1 MLYTNPDSGAAGGAE
16 QERKKEL
23 ADPLKEAGESFET
36 YIKSAF
42 NPIDIVK
49 SFASIFSQ
57 LEGIA
62 TAFNKAMG
70 GGDIYSQQIKQNL
83 VGGKMAAEEFGFTL
97 KDISDLREKVTETE
111 KTNFTLQQEQ
121 YRQFL
126 VQAELTKGV
135 SQSAVDAASK
145 NFETFKN
152 LGVTVQGS
160 LKDSEKIIQT
170 SLQYG
175 VSANAVFK
183 SIADNTAKLNMF
195 NFENGVQ
202 GMAKMATEAILVK
215 GNMKTT
221 LDLAEKLFDP
231 QQAVDMAA
239 GLQRMGVQITGLL
252 DPISLMNM
260 AENDPEALQKNLVEL
275 SKQFMQFDE
284 EQQRF
289 VVMPGAQ
296 RQIREVAKTLGIPAE
311 ELTKM
316 GMSAL
321 DLERKLGQIKFPDAS
336 EFATEEARTMIAN
349 MAQFN
354 EKSGKYEIEV
364 YDKELGQN
372 VIKAVDDLKKDDL
385 SGVEEAQKNANKSTE
400 ELLRDANG
408 YLATISNQF
417 KAGTSRVPTALA
429 ASRFAQEKIKFAG
442 GTVEPL
448 VESLMETIYGEDG
461 TEGIT
466 GKFNL
471 VSKQIDSMLESIIK
485 GETTLAD
492 AGKSLTLAL
501 AEIGKQKIED
511 LKKLPENFGKKQA
524 EAIQNNPELSTP
536 FQITP
541 DMLTALGNFVTAL
554 INGTPIQDGVISPS
568 GGLVIM
574 GEKGSYFADKDDSA
588 LISPTIPKPSGS
600 IETEGSK
607 STAITAGG
615 KIEIEHKFSG
625 VEDWLKNYM
634 LSQGFMA
641 DFVPTM
647 EKFLTKTEG

>member
-1 MLYTNPDSGAAGGAE
+1 MLQTKEEGTAGSDE
-16 QERKKEL
+16 KKVKQDL
-23 ADPLKEAGESFET
+23 ADPLKEARESAADYF
-36 YIKSAF
+36 KSAF
-42 NPIDIVK
+42 NPAEILT

-57 LEGIA
+57 LEGLA
-62 TAFNKAMG
+62 TSFNKAMG
-70 GGDIYSQQIKQNL
+70 GGEAYSQQIKQNL
-83 VGGKMAAEEFGFTL
+83 IGGKMAAEEYGFTL
-97 KDISDLREKVTETE
+97 KDVATLQQGISEKEQ
-111 KTNFTLQQEQ
+111 TNFTLQSEQ
-121 YRQFL
+121 YEKFL
-126 VQAELTKGV
+126 VQAELTKGI
-135 SQSAVDAASK
+135 SETAVVAAQR
-145 NFETFKN
+145 NYETFKN
-152 LGVTVQGS
+152 LGLTVQSS
-160 LKDSEKIIQT
+160 LKGSEEIIQT
-170 SLQYG
+170 SLKYG
-175 VSANAVFK
+175 VSASAVFAQIK
-183 SIADNTAKLNMF
+183 DNAADLNLF
-195 NFENGVQ
+195 NFKDGVQ
-202 GMAKMATEAILVK
+202 GMAQMATESILFK
-215 GNMKTT
+215 TNMKST
-221 LDLAEKLFDP
+221 LEMANKLFDP
-231 QQAVDMAA
+231 QQAMEMAA
-239 GLQRMGVQITGLL
+239 GLQRMGVQVTGML

-260 AENDPEALQKNLVEL
+260 AENDPLELQRNIVEI
-275 SKQFMQFDE
+275 SKSFMEFDE
-284 EQQRF
+284 KQQRF
-289 VVMPGAQ
+289 IVMPGAQ
-296 RQIREVAKTLGIPAE
+296 RQIREVAATLGIPAK
-311 ELTKM
+311 ELEKM
-316 GMSAL
+316 GTSAL
-321 DLERKLGQIKFPDAS
+321 DLERKLGQIKFPEAS
-336 EFATEEARTMIAN
+336 EFASEEARTMIAN

-354 EKSGKYEIEV
+354 SQTGKYEIEV

-385 SGVEEAQKNANKSTE
+385 SGVETAQKNANKSTE
-400 ELLRDANG
+400 DLLRDANG
-408 YLATISNQF
+408 YLASISNEF
-417 KAGTSRVPTALA
+417 KAGTARVPTALA
-429 ASRFAQEKIKFAG
+429 ASKFAQDKVKLAG
-442 GTVEPL
+442 GTAEPL
-448 VESLMETIYGEDG
+448 VDAFMETLYGEDG
-461 TEGIT
+461 TKGIT

-471 VSKQIDSMLESIIK
+471 VSKEIDSMLESIIK

-492 AGKSLTLAL
+492 AGKALTSAL

-524 EAIQNNPELSTP
+524 EAMQNNPELGTP

>member
-1 MLYTNPDSGAAGGAE
+1 MLYDKDSGEAGNE
-16 QERKKEL
+16 EKKVKQDL
-23 ADPLKEAGESFET
+23 ADPLKEAGESAKAYFST
-36 YIKSAF
+36 AF
-42 NPIDIVK
+42 DPAEILK
-49 SFASIFSQ
+49 SFQSILGQ

-70 GGDIYSQQIKQNL
+70 GGEVYSQQIKQNL
-83 VGGKMAAEEFGFTL
+83 IGGKMAAEEYGFSL
-97 KDISDLREKVTETE
+97 KDVATLQQGISEKE
-111 KTNFTLQQEQ
+111 KTNFTLQSEQ
-121 YRQFL
+121 YEKFL
-126 VQAELTKGV
+126 VQADLTKGI
-135 SQSAVDAASK
+135 SETAVVAASR
-145 NFETFKN
+145 NYETFKN
-152 LGVTVQGS
+152 LGLTVQGS
-160 LKDSEKIIQT
+160 LKGAEEIIQT
-170 SLQYG
+170 STQYG
-175 VSANAVFK
+175 VSAGAVFK
-183 SIADNTAKLNMF
+183 EIGANLKTINLY

-215 GNMKTT
+215 ANMSTT
-221 LDLAEKLFDP
+221 LGIAEKLFDP
-231 QQAVDMAA
+231 ANAVEMAA

-260 AENDPEALQKNLVEL
+260 AENDPEALQKNIVEL
-275 SKQFMQFDE
+275 SKQFMEFDE
-284 EQQRF
+284 KQQRF

-296 RQIREVAKTLGIPAE
+296 RQIREVAKTLGMPAE
-311 ELTKM
+311 ELAKM

-321 DLERKLGQIKFPDAS
+321 DLERKLSQIKFPEAS

-364 YDKELGQN
+364 YDKDLGQN

-385 SGVEEAQKNANKSTE
+385 AGVEAAQKNANKSSE
-400 ELLRDANG
+400 ELLLEANG
-408 YLATISNQF
+408 HLANIANQF
-417 KAGTSRVPTALA
+417 KAGTSRVPTAMA
-429 ASRFAQEKIKFAG
+429 ASKFAQDKVKFAG
-442 GTVEPL
+442 GTAEPL

-466 GKFNL
+466 GKFNV
-471 VSKQIDSMLESIIK
+471 VSKEIDKMIESKIK
-485 GETTLAD
+485 GETTLD
-492 AGKSLTLAL
+492 EAGRALTSAL
-501 AEIGKQKIED
+501 GELGSKKIED
-511 LKKLPENFGKKQA
+511 FKNFSETYGKKQ
-524 EAIQNNPELSTP
+524 EAAFEKNPELNTP

-541 DMLTALGNFVTAL
+541 DMINALESFVNAL
-554 INGTPIQDGVISPS
+554 MNGQQVNDGLISPS

-588 LISPTIPKPSGS
+588 LISPTMPKPSGM
-600 IETEGSK
+600 IDTEGVK
-607 STAITAGG
+607 SSSVTAGG

>member
-1 MLYTNPDSGAAGGAE
+1 MLQTKEEGTAGSE
-16 QERKKEL
+16 EKKVKQDL
-23 ADPLKEAGESFET
+23 ADPLKEARESAADYF
-36 YIKSAF
+36 KSAF
-42 NPIDIVK
+42 NPAEILT

-57 LEGIA
+57 LEGLA

-70 GGDIYSQQIKQNL
+70 GGEAYSQQIKQNL
-83 VGGKMAAEEFGFTL
+83 IGGKMAAEEYGFTL
-97 KDISDLREKVTETE
+97 KDVATLQQGISEKEQ
-111 KTNFTLQQEQ
+111 TNFTLQSEQ
-121 YRQFL
+121 YEKFL
-126 VQAELTKGV
+126 VQAELTKGI
-135 SQSAVDAASK
+135 SETAVVAAQR
-145 NFETFKN
+145 NYETFKN
-152 LGVTVQGS
+152 LGLTVQSS
-160 LKDSEKIIQT
+160 LKGSEEIIQT
-170 SLQYG
+170 SLKYG
-175 VSANAVFK
+175 VSASAVFAK
-183 SIADNTAKLNMF
+183 IKDNAADLNLF
-195 NFENGVQ
+195 NFKDGVQ
-202 GMAKMATEAILVK
+202 GMAQMATESILFK
-215 GNMKTT
+215 TNMKGT
-221 LDLAEKLFDP
+221 LEMANKLFDP
-231 QQAVDMAA
+231 QQAMEMAA
-239 GLQRMGVQITGLL
+239 GLQRMGVQVTGML

-260 AENDPEALQKNLVEL
+260 AENDPLELQRNIVEI
-275 SKQFMQFDE
+275 SKSFMEFDE
-284 EQQRF
+284 KQQRF
-289 VVMPGAQ
+289 KIMPGAQ
-296 RQIREVAKTLGIPAE
+296 RQIREVAATLGIPAK
-311 ELTKM
+311 ELETM
-316 GMSAL
+316 GTSAL
-321 DLERKLGQIKFPDAS
+321 DLERKLGQIKFPEAS
-336 EFATEEARTMIAN
+336 EFASEEARTMIAN

-354 EKSGKYEIEV
+354 SQSGKYEIEV
-364 YDKELGQN
+364 YDKDLGQN

-385 SGVEEAQKNANKSTE
+385 SGVETVQKNANKSTE
-400 ELLRDANG
+400 DLLRDANG
-408 YLATISNQF
+408 YLASISNEF
-417 KAGTSRVPTALA
+417 KAGTARVPTALA
-429 ASRFAQEKIKFAG
+429 ASKFAQDKVKLAG
-442 GTVEPL
+442 GTAEPL
-448 VESLMETIYGEDG
+448 VDAFMETLYGEDG
-461 TEGIT
+461 TKGIT

-471 VSKQIDSMLESIIK
+471 VSKQIDNMLESIIK

-524 EAIQNNPELSTP
+524 EAMQNNPELGTP

-554 INGTPIQDGVISPS
+554 INGTAIQDGVISPS